1 MSSNRPCRTWDT
13 PGVTSANVDLVRS
26 IFDAW
31 QHGNFDSAAWADP
44 GVVFVIADGP
54 SPGSWEGL
62 DGMIEGWRDF
72 LRAWKHWQG
81 EAERYR
87 ELDSER
93 VLVLIHGTG
102 RGKASGLDAA
112 QIRAE
117 GANLFHI
124 SGGRVKRLVV
134 YLNRETAFA
143 DLGLSP
149 EGKAAGATD

>member
-1 MSSNRPCRTWDT
+1 
-13 PGVTSANVDLVRS
+13 VTSANVELVRS

-31 QHGNFDSAAWADP
+31 QHGDFDSAAWADP
-44 GVVFVIADGP
+44 DIAFVLADGP

-72 LRAWKHWQG
+72 LGAWEHWRG
-81 EAERYR
+81 EAEHYR
-87 ELDSER
+87 ELDGQR

-112 QIRAE
+112 QIRSE

-124 SGGRVKRLVV
+124 SGGKVKRLVV
-134 YLNRETAFA
+134 YFNRERAFA
-143 DLGLSP
+143 DLGVGS
-149 EGKAAGATD
+149 ESSAAEAPR

>member
-1 MSSNRPCRTWDT
+1 M
-13 PGVTSANVDLVRS
+13 SANVDLVRS

-31 QHGNFDSAAWADP
+31 RHGDFDSAVWADP
-44 GVVFVIADGP
+44 GIVFVLADGP
-54 SPGSWEGL
+54 SPGNWEGL

-72 LRAWKHWQG
+72 LAAWEHWRG
-81 EAERYR
+81 EPEHYR

-112 QIRAE
+112 QMRSE

-134 YLNRETAFA
+134 YFNRETAFD
-143 DLGLSP
+143 DLGL
-149 EGKAAGATD
+149 AAEADASNLPD

>member
-1 MSSNRPCRTWDT
+1 
-13 PGVTSANVDLVRS
+13 VISANLDLVRS

-31 QHGNFDSAAWADP
+31 QHGDFDSAGWADP
-44 GVVFVIADGP
+44 GIVFVLADGP

-72 LRAWKHWQG
+72 LRAWEHWRG
-81 EAERYR
+81 EAVHYR

-112 QIRAE
+112 QMRSE

-124 SGGRVKRLVV
+124 SGGRVTRLVV
-134 YLNRETAFA
+134 YFNRENALA
-143 DLGLSP
+143 DLGLTPQS
-149 EGKAAGATD
+149 E

>member
-1 MSSNRPCRTWDT
+1 M
-13 PGVTSANVDLVRS
+13 SANVDLVRS

-31 QHGNFDSAAWADP
+31 QHGDFDSAAWADP
-44 GVVFVIADGP
+44 GIEFVIADGP

-72 LRAWKHWQG
+72 LKAWEHWRG
-81 EAERYR
+81 EAEDYR

-102 RGKASGLDAA
+102 RGKASGVDAA
-112 QIRAE
+112 QMRSQ

-124 SGGRVKRLVV
+124 SGARVKRLVV
-134 YLNRETAFA
+134 YFNREIAFA
-143 DLGLSP
+143 DVGLALEGDSP
-149 EGKAAGATD
+149 DAS

>member
-1 MSSNRPCRTWDT
+1 MA
-13 PGVTSANVDLVRS
+13 SANVDLVRS
-26 IFDAW
+26 IFDEW
-31 QHGNFDSAAWADP
+31 QHGDFDSAAWADP
-44 GVVFVIADGP
+44 CIAFVLADGP

-72 LRAWKHWQG
+72 LGAWQHWRG
-81 EAERYR
+81 EAEHYR
-87 ELDSER
+87 ELDGER

-112 QIRAE
+112 QVRSE

-134 YLNRETAFA
+134 YFNRERAFT
-143 DLGLSP
+143 DLGLGP
-149 EGKAAGATD
+149 EAGAADARD

>member
-1 MSSNRPCRTWDT
+1 MA
-13 PGVTSANVDLVRS
+13 ANVDLVRA

-31 QHGNFDSAAWADP
+31 QHGDFDSAAWADP
-44 GVVFVIADGP
+44 GIVFVLADGP

-72 LRAWKHWQG
+72 LRAWEHWRG
-81 EAERYR
+81 EAEQYR

-102 RGKASGLDAA
+102 RGKASGLEAA
-112 QIRAE
+112 QMGSE
-117 GANLFHI
+117 GANLFHV

-134 YLNRETAFA
+134 YFNRETAFA
-143 DLGLSP
+143 DLGLSH
-149 EGKAAGATD
+149 EADAANAPD

>member
-1 MSSNRPCRTWDT
+1 M
-13 PGVTSANVDLVRS
+13 TSANVALVRS

-31 QHGNFDSAAWADP
+31 RHGDFDSSAWADP
-44 GVVFVIADGP
+44 GIAFVLADGP

-62 DGMIEGWRDF
+62 DGMVEGWRDF
-72 LRAWKHWQG
+72 LGAWEHWRG
-81 EAERYR
+81 EAEDYR
-87 ELDSER
+87 ELDGER

-112 QIRAE
+112 QIRSE

-134 YLNRETAFA
+134 YFNRERAFT
-143 DLGLSP
+143 DLGLGP
-149 EGKAAGATD
+149 QAGAAEGGG

>member
-1 MSSNRPCRTWDT
+1 M
-13 PGVTSANVDLVRS
+13 SANVDLVRS

-31 QHGNFDSAAWADP
+31 QHGDFDSAAWADP
-44 GVVFVIADGP
+44 GIEFVIADGP

-72 LRAWKHWQG
+72 LKAWEHWRG
-81 EAERYR
+81 EAEDYR

-102 RGKASGLDAA
+102 RGKASGVDAA
-112 QIRAE
+112 QMRSE

-124 SGGRVKRLVV
+124 SGARVKRLVV
-134 YLNRETAFA
+134 YFNREIAFA
-143 DLGLSP
+143 DVGLALEGDSP
-149 EGKAAGATD
+149 DAP

>member
-1 MSSNRPCRTWDT
+1 M
-13 PGVTSANVDLVRS
+13 SANVDLVRS

-31 QHGNFDSAAWADP
+31 RQGDFDSAAWAAP
-44 GVVFVIADGP
+44 GIEFVIADGP

-72 LRAWKHWQG
+72 LGAWEHWRG

-87 ELDSER
+87 ELDGER
-93 VLVLIHGTG
+93 VLVLMHGTG

-112 QIRAE
+112 EMRSE

-124 SGGRVKRLVV
+124 SGGRAQRLVV
-134 YLNRETAFA
+134 YFNRETAFA
-143 DLGLSP
+143 DLGLAP
-149 EGKAAGATD
+149 EGETAN

>member
-1 MSSNRPCRTWDT
+1 M
-13 PGVTSANVDLVRS
+13 SANVDLVRS

-31 QHGNFDSAAWADP
+31 QHGDFDSAAWADP
-44 GVVFVIADGP
+44 GIEFVIADGP

-72 LRAWKHWQG
+72 LKAWEHWRG
-81 EAERYR
+81 EAEDYR

-102 RGKASGLDAA
+102 RGKASGVDAA
-112 QIRAE
+112 QMRSE

-124 SGGRVKRLVV
+124 SGARVKRLVV
-134 YLNRETAFA
+134 YFNREIAFA
-143 DLGLSP
+143 DVGLALEGDSP
-149 EGKAAGATD
+149 DAS